1 MLHLEALE
9 NRCLLSNNGGLFVLA
24 AAASPADI
32 TYVDTQGN
40 ATDRVIDF
48 GTLQA
53 GIQSTPQYVQ
63 LTNNSDDTT
72 ITLYL
77 EGQDLAD
84 FDITSYTIGSEVTE
98 VDMSQNLV
106 FDLAQNETV
115 SFEVI
120 YNPQSKFQ
128 TVESYLKFK
137 EQNAPELAQVI
148 LRGKSETL
156 TASNLAIS
164 QLVVSNAFTAE
175 GLVNDVVAIDNPVE
189 LALTLNN
196 LTGKKVSSADLDINF
211 YMDGAL
217 IGSTQLGELV
227 PGTNTKSYTIN
238 LPADTVAGT
247 YSIIATIDEDKDVMG
262 SSKTVTSGDYLMY
275 TGSVLVLD
283 STDNSID
290 RLADFGNT
298 ALGIN
303 SASEYITLANAS
315 DQAIVVSLDLLAD
328 NFSFSYEKPEV
339 YPVGYSDLDS
349 LTVSQFNK
357 EYTLDPDD
365 ASWIKF
371 SVPRASTITALGAT
385 GTNDLRGLTVYNQY
399 GDILLDL
406 ADAMFWDASF
416 NVPAAGTYYI
426 HFNNLRDEVEFTL
439 GATPLLSVGTDTS
452 EGAGFTHN
460 ITSETYSV
468 ILAQPGSYSVTMQ
481 PEMADRLQRYF
492 EFYHVDINNYV
503 DLLNNLDDDIDE
515 LGSWD
520 VDLPNT
526 TDSVFRFVPDTTFR
540 VYNSAGV
547 EVFSEVYDFSELY
560 RDYVTYYI
568 YDLSQK
574 TDVTDPDAPDFFVKQ
589 FDLNLLEADTYTFT
603 YTYDDGY
610 DQLIADP
617 NDPYNYGQYDYRA
630 ADVVTSFVYAGSPYV
645 LEPGEALN
653 VPLTFTPD
661 FYGDYTGKLLISSS
675 SQSDVIKVDIAGRGV
690 SGNLAIEES
699 EIVADFPTNVQSGA
713 SLRIATSISN
723 AGLGLVNAG
732 SSLNFYLISAEG
744 VSTPVMLADGSASFD
759 LISYLDSEYDR
770 LSLMNT
776 DELLF
781 TVDLDIPST
790 VADGVYDIRVE
801 LVQNDPELVQDA
813 LTDVV
818 VFEDIAITPAQA
830 LLIDSESD
838 LVVADGMGDTS
849 VNYIGFYLDSVNG
862 VGGIPLND
870 VKVGFIDVF
879 NRSAEP
885 MSLTSITLP
894 VNTADGY
901 YLSLNENSTNWPIG
915 DVVIASGQYQRVFIK
930 FNPQQFNDN
939 SEPGDEY
946 RIDGQLKIV
955 TSDEYVYNV
964 DLHGE
969 IAGGD
974 LVVSEGANISNG
986 VIVMPN
992 SRLNLTEPTSKV
1004 VLTLKNQ
1011 GKDPLIIRGIDFA
1024 ENSPFKTEETITA
1037 ITLQAGETYDVT
1049 ICFNPESVGHYSEK
1063 LYIRSNDP
1071 ADNFRYEMTITGAG
1085 INPLINALENNGV
1098 ANDYSLSFG
1107 NQSAQRASDTSEL
1120 VVLANGE
1127 RDINGNL
1134 IPGAADSFVI
1144 DSMAFGRYELV
1155 NGVQTFIPVDGF
1167 EALIVTADG
1176 LLSESAY
1183 RQLHGGSIVI
1193 APGTTLDLN
1202 VDMIAEVVGDYS
1214 GILRVGSEADGYVEV
1229 VVGGSVTLPQYSLN
1243 DAAGKQVTD
1252 NAISLGDKA
1261 VANDLS
1267 SDELKEVRTFTFNL
1281 NGKATMRVDSV
1292 TVAGTGYYLIDSN
1305 GNVDADGLIDIDRV
1319 LNPGD
1324 KVYITVMYSAGDA
1337 EAGVHNGVLK
1347 LEGSENIS
1355 YSITTN
1361 VVEPD
1366 IDIDSS
1372 VVMFNDTLIGQR
1384 SIQYV
1389 TVKNT
1394 GTADL
1399 NITGFVC
1406 TDEQFSLVDNNVVI
1420 AAGAE
1425 KAVGIYYEP
1434 NTQDSPEADFVLLTN
1449 DRDEASVTVTVMG
1462 NSGGNL
1468 LTPSRVSGNTYYY
1481 VFNNPD
1487 GDRVKMTI
1495 KYTTDIVAGA
1505 KSAAAVAPLVY
1516 LDSSSDRGNISC
1528 IKMADSN
1535 MASSI
1540 VISGN
1545 VSVGDIYAGSL
1556 SAINASAADLTGNV
1570 NIAGTIGNIRMD
1582 DIEAGSRITVLDA
1595 KSAGKSVS
1603 IKVDSIAEN
1612 AEFNLASMNIKT
1624 FQATDYKSGK
1634 ISAQNIGSLLIKNG
1648 DLGASV
1654 TSYDD
1659 IKTINVKNDITA
1671 NISVYDSIGTIK
1683 TGGNIDE
1690 VMIMAGRED
1699 LAHSAKSAMATG
1711 SIKSVQVGGDINGDI
1726 YALNGEIGK
1735 ILASR
1740 GNINGGVY
1748 ADSLKSIS
1756 ARNMTGALMAID
1768 NSVGKFQVKYDI
1780 VDTVIGVGYNFS
1792 SLANTGYNAGDV
1804 ASIVNNGAASA
1815 KAVSSYK
1822 IGGEV
1827 SDSSLLSFLR

>member
-1 MLHLEALE
+1 
-9 NRCLLSNNGGLFVLA
+9 
-24 AAASPADI
+24 
-32 TYVDTQGN
+32 
-40 ATDRVIDF
+40 
-48 GTLQA
+48 
-53 GIQSTPQYVQ
+53 
-63 LTNNSDDTT
+63 
-72 ITLYL
+72 
-77 EGQDLAD
+77 
-84 FDITSYTIGSEVTE
+84 
-98 VDMSQNLV
+98 
-106 FDLAQNETV
+106 
-115 SFEVI
+115 
-120 YNPQSKFQ
+120 NPQSKFQ

-137 EQNAPELAQVI
+137 EQNAPEATQVI

-196 LTGKKVSSADLDINF
+196 LTGKRVNSDNLDINF

-217 IGSTQLGELV
+217 IGSAQLGELV

-262 SSKTVTSGDYLMY
+262 SSKTVASGDYLMY

-283 STDNSID
+283 STDDNID
-290 RLADFGNT
+290 RLTDFGNT

-303 SASEYITLANAS
+303 SASEFITLANAS
-315 DQAIVVSLDLLAD
+315 DQTIVVSLDLLAD

-349 LTVSQFNK
+349 LTVLQFNK
-357 EYTLDPDD
+357 EYTLDPKD

-371 SVPRASTITALGAT
+371 SVPRASTITALGAA

-399 GDILLDL
+399 GDTILDL
-406 ADAMFWDASF
+406 SGAMFWDASF

-426 HFNNLRDEVEFTL
+426 HFEDIRDKVDFTL
-439 GATPLLSVGTDTS
+439 GATPLLSVSTDVS
-452 EGAGFTHN
+452 EGAGFTHD
-460 ITSETYSV
+460 ISSDAYTVT
-468 ILAQPGSYSVTMQ
+468 LAEPGRYSVTMQ

-503 DLLNNLDDDIDE
+503 DLLNSLDENIYDMGDWE
-515 LGSWD
+515 
-520 VDLPNT
+520 VDLPGS
-526 TDSVFRFVPDTTFR
+526 TDSVFRFAPDTTFR

-547 EVFSEVYDFSELY
+547 EVFSDVYEFTELY
-560 RDYVTYYI
+560 RDYISYYMF
-568 YDLSQK
+568 DLSSK
-574 TDVTDPDAPDFFVKQ
+574 ADVTDPDAPEFFIKQ

-617 NDPYNYGQYDYRA
+617 DDPYNYGQYDYRA
-630 ADVVTSFVYAGSPYV
+630 SDVVTSFVYAGSPYV
-645 LEPGEALN
+645 LEPGESLD

-675 SQSDVIKVDIAGRGV
+675 GQSEVITVDIAGRGV
-690 SGNLAIEES
+690 SGDLAIEDS
-699 EIVADFPTNVQSGA
+699 EIVADFPTNIQSGS

-723 AGLGLVNAG
+723 AGLGMVNAG
-732 SSLNFYLISAEG
+732 ASLNFYLVSEG

-759 LISYLDSEYDR
+759 LISYLDGEYDR
-770 LSLMNT
+770 QSLMNT

-813 LTDVV
+813 LTDVA

-838 LVVADGMGDTS
+838 LVVADGMGDTT
-849 VNYIGFYLDSVNG
+849 VNYIGFYLDSINNA
-862 VGGIPLND
+862 GGIPLND
-870 VKVGFIDVF
+870 VKVGFVDIF

-894 VNTADGY
+894 LNTADGY
-901 YLSLNENSTNWPIG
+901 YISLDESSTSWPVG
-915 DVVIASGQYQRVFIK
+915 DVVIAAGQYQRVFVK
-930 FNPQQFNDN
+930 FNPQQFNEG
-939 SEPGDEY
+939 SAPGDEY
-946 RIDGQLKIV
+946 RIDGKLRIE
-955 TSDEYVYNV
+955 TSDEFVYNI

-974 LVVSEGANISNG
+974 LVVTEGANISDG
-986 VIVMPN
+986 IIAMPN
-992 SRLNLTEPTSKV
+992 SRLNLAEPTSKV

-1024 ENSPFKTEETITA
+1024 VNSPFYTEETITA
-1037 ITLQAGETYDVT
+1037 LTLESGETYDVT
-1049 ICFNPESVGHYSEK
+1049 VCFNPESVGHYSEK

-1071 ADNFRYEMTITGAG
+1071 ADNFRYAMTITGAG
-1085 INPLINALENNGV
+1085 INPLVKALENNGV
-1098 ANDYSLSFG
+1098 VNDYSLAFG
-1107 NQSAQRASDTSEL
+1107 NQAGQRASDTSEL

-1127 RDINGNL
+1127 RDVNGKL

-1144 DSMAFGRYELV
+1144 ESMAFGRYELV
-1155 NGVQTFIPVDGF
+1155 DGVQTFIPVDGF
-1167 EALIVTADG
+1167 EALIVTPDG

-1183 RQLHGGSIVI
+1183 RQMQGGSIVI
-1193 APGTTLDLN
+1193 APGTSLDLN
-1202 VDMIAEVVGDYS
+1202 VDMIAEAVGDYS
-1214 GILRVGSEADGYVEV
+1214 GILRIGSQADGYVEV
-1229 VVGGSVTLPQYSLN
+1229 MVGGTVSLPQYSLSDN
-1243 DAAGKQVTD
+1243 TGKEITD

-1261 VANDLS
+1261 VANNLS
-1267 SDELKEVRTFTFNL
+1267 ADELKEVRTFTFTL
-1281 NGKATMRVDSV
+1281 DGKATMRVDNIS
-1292 TVAGTGYYLIDSN
+1292 VAGAGYYLIDSN
-1305 GNVDADGLIDIDRV
+1305 GAVDADGLVDIDRV

-1337 EAGVHNGVLK
+1337 DAGVHNGVLT
-1347 LEGSENIS
+1347 LEGSEKVN
-1355 YSITTN
+1355 YSITTT

-1366 IDIDSS
+1366 IDLDSS

-1399 NITGFVC
+1399 SITGFVC
-1406 TDEQFSLVDNNVVI
+1406 ADEQFSLVENNVVI
-1420 AAGAE
+1420 TAGSE
-1425 KAVGIYYEP
+1425 KEVGIYYEP
-1434 NTQDSPEADFVLLTN
+1434 NTHDSPVSDFVLLTN

-1468 LTPSRVSGNTYYY
+1468 LTPSKVSGNNYYY

-1487 GDRVKMTI
+1487 GDRVRLTI

-1505 KSAAAVAPLVY
+1505 KAAVATAPQVY

-1556 SAINASAADLTGNV
+1556 ATIKATAADLTGNV
-1570 NIAGTIGNIRMD
+1570 NIAGSLSSIRMD
-1582 DIEAGSRITVLDA
+1582 DIEAGSKITVLDT

-1624 FQATDYKSGK
+1624 FQATDYTSGK
-1634 ISAQNIGSLLIKNG
+1634 ISAQNIGSLVIKNG

-1659 IKTINVKNDITA
+1659 IRSINVKKDITA

-1804 ASIVNNGAASA
+1804 ASIVNNSVASG
-1815 KAVSSYK
+1815 KAVNSYK